1 MTPSD
6 GVNHG
11 FMFGVGI
18 VDKARTAM
26 SEAREWLRGTPTS
39 RCRAGRSI
47 VAPENPPTPIS
58 YRLVRASRSGPYS
71 AVMTRTGGR
80 CIPLSRAQPA
90 PAQIARHGF

>member
-39 RCRAGRSI
+39 RCSAGRSI

-71 AVMTRTGGR
+71 DPELAHSTLIRAR
-80 CIPLSRAQPA
+80 RNPREPRNALSIP
-90 PAQIARHGF
+90 